1 MAKNVLLGICGSIA
15 SFKIPLLIRLLKKH
29 GHNVK
34 IVASDAAKNLIS
46 INSLAALSGEPVHWE
61 LFGENG
67 AMEHIDL
74 ARWADIF
81 VIAPL
86 TANSMAKLAQGLADN
101 LLSNLYLATTAPVL
115 LAPAMNPQMWL
126 HPAVQQNVEILR
138 QRHRLLEPDEGN
150 HACGEEGK
158 GRMVEPEALLAAIEE
173 MLPLEEKG
181 QQLRGQK
188 ILITAGATK
197 EHIDPVRFISNHSS
211 GKMALALAR
220 EALARGAEVCMV
232 AGQISVAVP
241 EEIRR
246 RSAQSALEML
256 AICEEEAPHCDI
268 FIGCAAVADYRVK
281 NPLRQKHKKSQ
292 HGQLTLELVENPD
305 IIKTIAQSKQ
315 RPRLCVGF
323 SAETENLQA
332 NARRKLQEKSLDLII
347 ANDVS
352 EAVFGEDFSAISII
366 NAAGQEDF
374 PRQSK
379 QALAVHIWDFIGKN
393 YGISGH

>member
-1 MAKNVLLGICGSIA
+1 MAKNILLGICGSIA
-15 SFKIPLLIRLLKKH
+15 SFKIPLLIRLLKKR
-29 GHNVK
+29 GHKVK
-34 IVASDAAKNLIS
+34 VVVSDAAKNLIS
-46 INSLAALSGEPVHWE
+46 INSLAALSGESVHSE
-61 LFGENG
+61 LFLENG
-67 AMEHIDL
+67 TMEHIDL
-74 ARWADIF
+74 ARWADVF
-81 VIAPL
+81 LIAPL

-101 LLSNLYLATTAPVL
+101 LLTNLYLATRAPVL

-126 HPAVQQNVEILR
+126 HPAVQQNAEILR
-138 QRHRLLEPDEGN
+138 RHHRLLEPGEGN
-150 HACGEEGK
+150 HVCGEEGQ
-158 GRMVEPEALLAAIEE
+158 GRMAEPEILLAAIEE
-173 MLPLEEKG
+173 ALPLEEKN
-181 QQLRGQK
+181 QQLRGQRV
-188 ILITAGATK
+188 LITAGATK

-220 EALARGAEVCMV
+220 EALARGAEVCLV
-232 AGQISVAVP
+232 AGQMAVTVS
-241 EEIRR
+241 EEIRL
-246 RSAQSALEML
+246 RSVQSALEML
-256 AICEEEAPHCDI
+256 AVCEEEAPHCDI

-281 NPLRQKHKKSQ
+281 NPLKQKHKKSQ

-305 IIKTIAQSKQ
+305 IIKTIAQGKK

-366 NAAGQEDF
+366 NDDVQEDL

-393 YGISGH
+393 YGISKY

>member
-1 MAKNVLLGICGSIA
+1 MAKNILLGICGSIA
-15 SFKIPLLIRLLKKH
+15 SFKIPLLIRLLKKR
-29 GHNVK
+29 GHKVK
-34 IVASDAAKNLIS
+34 VVVSDAAKNLIS
-46 INSLAALSGEPVHWE
+46 INSLAALSGESVHSE
-61 LFGENG
+61 LFLENG
-67 AMEHIDL
+67 TMEHIDL
-74 ARWADIF
+74 ARWADVF
-81 VIAPL
+81 LIAPL

-101 LLSNLYLATTAPVL
+101 LLTNLYLATRAPVL

-126 HPAVQQNVEILR
+126 HPAVQQNAEILR
-138 QRHRLLEPDEGN
+138 RHHRLLEPGEGN
-150 HACGEEGK
+150 HVCGEEGQ
-158 GRMVEPEALLAAIEE
+158 RV
-173 MLPLEEKG
+173 
-181 QQLRGQK
+181 
-188 ILITAGATK
+188 LITAGATK

-220 EALARGAEVCMV
+220 EALARGAEVCLV
-232 AGQISVAVP
+232 AGQMAVTVS
-241 EEIRR
+241 EEIRL
-246 RSAQSALEML
+246 RSVQSALEML
-256 AICEEEAPHCDI
+256 AVCEEEAPHCDI

-281 NPLRQKHKKSQ
+281 NPLKQKHKKSQ

-305 IIKTIAQSKQ
+305 IIKTIAQGKK

-366 NAAGQEDF
+366 NDDVQEDL

-393 YGISGH
+393 YGISKY